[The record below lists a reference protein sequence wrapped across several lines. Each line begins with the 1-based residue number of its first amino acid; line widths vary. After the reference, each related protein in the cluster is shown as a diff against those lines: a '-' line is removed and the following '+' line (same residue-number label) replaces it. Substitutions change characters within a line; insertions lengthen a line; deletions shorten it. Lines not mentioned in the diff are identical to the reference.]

1 MVAAPLPDV
10 NNVAVEAA
18 SSQDF
23 FWALSQED
31 VARELKN

>member
-1 MVAAPLPDV
+1 MVAASLPNV
-10 NNVAVEAA
+10 NNVAVKAA
-18 SSQDF
+18 SSQDV